1 MKLPIEYIQS
11 RRNYLLFKNDTG
23 VTDMAR
29 RGAIYEHYIFD
40 YCQQHLNLEGKNVI
54 DIGANFGFH
63 TLEFADFIGQG
74 HIYAFEPQKL
84 VYYQLCGNI
93 IANGLDNVTAFNVAL
108 GDKFDTLKVENPD
121 YHANEIINI
130 GNSHL
135 NAYTHINYN
144 WVDVKTLDSYNYDNV
159 GMMKIDVQGYEPWVL
174 DGAKSTILRNRPTI
188 FIEVEEA
195 QLHVYNFT
203 SQDIFTRLD
212 HLGYKYWKLIDA
224 PHLVDYVAVPLW

>member
-1 MKLPIEYIQS
+1 MEKRREEIERMEI
-11 RRNYLLFKNDTG
+11 
-23 VTDMAR
+23 
-29 RGAIYEHYIFD
+29 H
-40 YCQQHLNLEGKNVI
+40 I
-54 DIGANFGFH
+54 DNRERDLI
-63 TLEFADFIGQG
+63 
-74 HIYAFEPQKL
+74 
-84 VYYQLCGNI
+84 
-93 IANGLDNVTAFNVAL
+93 
-108 GDKFDTLKVENPD
+108 LKMQMNC
-121 YHANEIINI
+121 
-130 GNSHL
+130 L
-135 NAYTHINYN
+135 TF
-144 WVDVKTLDSYNYDNV
+144 DVKTLDSYNYDNV